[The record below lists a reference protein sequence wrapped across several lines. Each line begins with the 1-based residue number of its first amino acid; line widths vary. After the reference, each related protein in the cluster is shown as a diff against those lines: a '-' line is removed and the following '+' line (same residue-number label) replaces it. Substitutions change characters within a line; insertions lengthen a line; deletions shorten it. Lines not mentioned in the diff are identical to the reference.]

1 MGLLELKRKLLISPF
16 WPPATLGCTF
26 RNPSTF
32 KATGLREPV
41 ILFPG
46 KAMRPPTN
54 PVGQEAVEGLK
65 ICPRRIGLLS
75 HGFRIGLP
83 AVSFRGGPNSAE
95 KSPVRSAS
103 VGRVVMFDV
112 PTLFRYCSQEKK
124 KKVLSWP
131 LYSLGIHTGPPT
143 LPPKSF

>member
-1 MGLLELKRKLLISPF
+1 MRKVMVVSLMGLFERKMKLLMRPF
-16 WPPATLGCTF
+16 WLAGLGVTLGCTC
-26 RNPSTF
+26 RNERTF
-32 KATGLREPV
+32 KATGLRFV

-112 PTLFRYCSQEKK
+112 PTLFRYCCQDKK

-131 LYSLGIHTGPPT
+131 L
-143 LPPKSF
+143 

>member
-1 MGLLELKRKLLISPF
+1 MSPF

-41 ILFPG
+41 MLFPG

-54 PVGQEAVEGLK
+54 PVGQEAVEGLR
-65 ICPRRIGLLS
+65 ICPRRIVLLS

-83 AVSFRGGPNSAE
+83 AVSFRGVPNSAAR
-95 KSPVRSAS
+95 SPVRYAS
-103 VGRVVMFDV
+103 VGGVVRLDV
-112 PTLFRYCSQEKK
+112 PTLCRDC
-124 KKVLSWP
+124 
-131 LYSLGIHTGPPT
+131 
-143 LPPKSF
+143 